1 MCHDVR
7 VLFACFVAMQK
18 TCVFFELLAIGAFE
32 SVHRGYLK
40 CGKKER
46 RYASVECVG
55 ASDLSVG
62 VSANLFEIRDGT

>member
-1 MCHDVR
+1 MC
-7 VLFACFVAMQK
+7 
-18 TCVFFELLAIGAFE
+18 FFELLAIGAFE